1 MTSSTCPTSSSERV
15 GAARSAREVVSGRLG
30 GTRDTVLAP
39 GRSHALCGGVRV
51 QFTERAGGIST
62 GSFRDFNLSD
72 GVGDDPAAVAS
83 NRERL
88 LRAIGQGPRRLAWMR
103 QVHGAEVAFVDA
115 LAAGRL
121 PAGPAADTNP
131 PVDAMFTD
139 SPLVALGALGAD
151 CAAVLIADP
160 VAGLVGAAHAGRPG
174 LAVGVVPALVTAMEA
189 AGAQATRMHAA
200 IGPSICGRC
209 YEVPASMRDEVA
221 ALVPAAWCVTAS
233 GTPGIDLRAGLR
245 FQLAGLGVK
254 RIADDPR
261 CTAESAEL
269 FSYRRDGTTGRCA
282 GVIWIAP

>member
-1 MTSSTCPTSSSERV
+1 M
-15 GAARSAREVVSGRLG
+15 SGPLG
-30 GTRDTVLAP
+30 GTRDILLAP
-39 GRSHALCGGVRV
+39 GRPHALCDGVRV
-51 QFTERAGGIST
+51 LFTERAGGISA
-62 GSFRDFNLSD
+62 GSFREFNLSD

-83 NRERL
+83 NRDRL
-88 LRAIGQGPRRLAWMR
+88 LREIGPGPRRLAWMR
-103 QVHGAEVAFVDA
+103 QVHGSDVVFVEA
-115 LAAGRL
+115 PAAGRHLAAG
-121 PAGPAADTNP
+121 PEASP
-131 PVDAMFTD
+131 PVDAIFTD

-174 LAVGVVPALVTAMEA
+174 LASGVVPALVTAMAA
-189 AGAQATRMHAA
+189 AGAQAGRMHAA

-209 YEVPASMRDEVA
+209 YEVPAWMRDEVA
-221 ALVPAAWCVTAS
+221 AFVPASWCVTAS

-245 FQLAGLGVK
+245 FQLAGLGVR
-254 RIADDPR
+254 RIADDRR

>member
-1 MTSSTCPTSSSERV
+1 M
-15 GAARSAREVVSGRLG
+15 SGQLG
-30 GTRDTVLAP
+30 GTRDTLVAP
-39 GRSHALCGGVRV
+39 GRPHALCDGVRV
-51 QFTERAGGIST
+51 LFTERAGGLST

-83 NRERL
+83 NRDRL
-88 LRAIGQGPRRLAWMR
+88 LREIGPGPRRLAWMR
-103 QVHGAEVAFVDA
+103 QVHGADVIFVDA
-115 LAAGRL
+115 PAVGRDLAAGPQAS
-121 PAGPAADTNP
+121 PA
-131 PVDAMFTD
+131 VDAIFTD

-160 VAGLVGAAHAGRPG
+160 AAGLLGAAHAGRPG
-174 LAVGVVPALVTAMEA
+174 LASGVVPALVSAMAA
-189 AGAQATRMHAA
+189 AGAQPGRMHAA

-209 YEVPASMRDEVA
+209 YEVPAWMRDEVA
-221 ALVPAAWCVTAS
+221 ALVPPAWCETAS

-245 FQLAGLGVK
+245 FQLAGLGVR
-254 RIADDPR
+254 RIADDRR

>member
-1 MTSSTCPTSSSERV
+1 
-15 GAARSAREVVSGRLG
+15 VSGQVG
-30 GTRDTVLAP
+30 GTRETLLAP
-39 GRSHALCGGVRV
+39 GRPHALCEGVRV
-51 QFTERAGGIST
+51 LFTERVGGRST
-62 GSFRDFNLSD
+62 GSFREFNLSD

-83 NRERL
+83 NRDRL
-88 LRAIGQGPRRLAWMR
+88 LREIGPGPRRLAWMR
-103 QVHGAEVAFVDA
+103 QVHGADVGFVDA
-115 LAAGRL
+115 PAAGRDL
-121 PAGPAADTNP
+121 ATGPDASP
-131 PVDAMFTD
+131 PVDAIFTD

-160 VAGLVGAAHAGRPG
+160 AAGLVGAAHAGRPG
-174 LAVGVVPALVTAMEA
+174 LASGVVPALVSAMAA
-189 AGAQATRMHAA
+189 AGAQAGRLHAV

-209 YEVPASMRDEVA
+209 YEVPAWMRDEVA

-245 FQLAGLGVK
+245 FQLAGLGVR
-254 RIADDPR
+254 RIADDRR

>member
-1 MTSSTCPTSSSERV
+1 
-15 GAARSAREVVSGRLG
+15 VSGRTG
-30 GTRDTVLAP
+30 GTHDIRLAP
-39 GRSHALCGGVRV
+39 GRAHTLCDGVRV
-51 QFTERAGGIST
+51 LFTERAGGVST
-62 GSFRDFNLSD
+62 GSFREFNLSD
-72 GVGDDPAAVAS
+72 GVGDDPAAVSS
-83 NRERL
+83 NRDGL
-88 LRAIGQGPRRLAWMR
+88 LRAIGPGPGRLAWMR
-103 QVHGAEVAFVDA
+103 QMHGSDVAFIA
-115 LAAGRL
+115 GQAAGR
-121 PAGPAADTNP
+121 PAARLEPGASP
-131 PVDAMFTD
+131 PVDAIFTD

-160 VAGLVGAAHAGRPG
+160 MAGLVGAAHAGRPG
-174 LAVGVVPALVTAMEA
+174 LAAGVVPALVTAMAA
-189 AGAQATRMHAA
+189 AGAESGRMHAA

-209 YEVPASMRDEVA
+209 YEVPAWMRDEVT
-221 ALVPAAWCVTAS
+221 ALVPAAWTVTAS

>member
-1 MTSSTCPTSSSERV
+1 
-15 GAARSAREVVSGRLG
+15 VSGRPG
-30 GTRDTVLAP
+30 GTRDALLAP
-39 GRSHALCGGVRV
+39 GRPHALCDGVRV
-51 QFTERAGGIST
+51 LFTERAGGVST
-62 GSFRDFNLSD
+62 GSFREFNLSD

-83 NRERL
+83 NRDRL
-88 LRAIGQGPRRLAWMR
+88 LHAIGPGPRRLAWMR
-103 QVHGAEVAFVDA
+103 QVHGADVVFVDA
-115 LAAGRL
+115 LTGGRHA
-121 PAGPAADTNP
+121 PAGPWAGASP
-131 PVDAMFTD
+131 PVDAIFTD

-160 VAGLVGAAHAGRPG
+160 VAGLAGAAHAGRPG
-174 LAVGVVPALVTAMEA
+174 LGAGVVAALVTAMTA
-189 AGAQATRMHAA
+189 AGAEPGRMHAA

-209 YEVPASMRDEVA
+209 YEVPAWMRDEAA

-282 GVIWIAP
+282 GLIWIAP